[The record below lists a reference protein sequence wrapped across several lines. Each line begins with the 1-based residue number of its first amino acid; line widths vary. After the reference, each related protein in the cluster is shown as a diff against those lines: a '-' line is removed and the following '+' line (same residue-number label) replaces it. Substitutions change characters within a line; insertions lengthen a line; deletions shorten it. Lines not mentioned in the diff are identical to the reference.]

1 MRKRRRGRMKRPN
14 EGAAVEI
21 FDFGYRKRIGAHDIP
36 KTKDFQLFDFVG
48 ETDVIG
54 RGAASEPLKLAGSLQ
69 GTLAS
74 PAATK
79 EYRLRDFIGE

>member
-1 MRKRRRGRMKRPN
+1 MR
-14 EGAAVEI
+14 
-21 FDFGYRKRIGAHDIP
+21 DFVGETGLSVVGDGAHDIP

-69 GTLAS
+69 GTLCLLL
-74 PAATK
+74 PPICTGTI
-79 EYRLRDFIGE
+79 YQI